1 VSLSQ
6 RDLEWFEARLAIAAY
21 DVNADYYRKVW
32 EDIRMSLKLQGIAAK
47 MAMLQHNVEAD
58 AERLDAA
65 IEAAD
70 AKRQAVIPKAVAK
83 IASTASQL
91 ADVES
96 FVSSIEQ
103 VTNGGP
109 VLEPVQTPLPADP
122 GIVSQGEASGEV
134 ARSGAGGANVPGVTT
149 Y

>member
-1 VSLSQ
+1 MALSQ

-21 DVNADYYRKVW
+21 DTNADYYRKVW

-47 MAMLQHNVEAD
+47 MAMLQHNVDAD
-58 AERLDAA
+58 ADQLDAA

-70 AKRQAVIPKAVAK
+70 AKRQAVMPKAVAK

-96 FVSSIEQ
+96 FVASIEQ

-109 VLEPVQTPLPADP
+109 ALEQPVAQTPLPPVPEPIGQVD
-122 GIVSQGEASGEV
+122 
-134 ARSGAGGANVPGVTT
+134 RSGAAGANVPGVTT